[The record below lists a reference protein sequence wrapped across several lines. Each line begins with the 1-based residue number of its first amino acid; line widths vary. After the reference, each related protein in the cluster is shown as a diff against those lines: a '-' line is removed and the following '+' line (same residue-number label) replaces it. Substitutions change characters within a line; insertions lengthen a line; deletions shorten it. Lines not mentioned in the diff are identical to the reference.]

1 MMKALVKTKSNYRN
15 LNGTWVDIIQFLGM
29 VVYCETI
36 DESNTKVRFDLNI
49 KEIES
54 IVQALD

>member
-15 LNGTWVDIIQFLGM
+15 LNGTWVDIIQFLGT